1 MNSLIEDGFEDR
13 DWISD
18 LPLFPANHAGI
29 CRDLLTH

>member
-18 LPLFPANHAGI
+18 LPFLPANHAGI
-29 CRDLLTH
+29 CRDSSKH